1 MKRIC
6 RRICVAWLT
15 ALLVV
20 AIPVGNAVTAQGGTS
35 GQGDASHIPTRIVLG
50 WAGNPAT
57 SQAVTWRTTAAVAT
71 PQAQVALAVAA
82 PDLATSATT
91 VAARSMSVVLYPSG
105 TAYHHVALLEG
116 LRPATRYVYRVGD
129 GKTWSE
135 WFAFVTASD
144 QPAPFRFIYLGDA
157 QNGLA
162 DVFPRTIRAAYAQA
176 PDARMVVDA
185 GDLVAEGYD
194 DRLWGDFFRAFGF
207 VAGSVPNLP
216 VPGNHDEHRAP
227 GSPDTKNVLSVSSLW
242 NAHFSLPANGPTDL
256 GPLAS
261 QFYYLDYQGVRF
273 VCIDV
278 NPFANQGYAE
288 TERARVRAS
297 VIAWLRRVLANNPNR
312 WTIVVQHMPLYDVAK
327 DRDSPEMRAA
337 LGSLYDEFHIDLVLQ
352 GHDHAYA
359 RSFKLNAG
367 RRVGDNE
374 PGTVYMLS
382 VSGSKMYE
390 VTDRHEGLMAKIVE
404 GIQLYQVVSV
414 EHGRLSVESFGAD
427 GQRVDAFQIAKA
439 P

>member
-1 MKRIC
+1 MRCIV
-6 RRICVAWLT
+6 RRSVTVSLT
-15 ALLVV
+15 ALFVV
-20 AIPVGNAVTAQGGTS
+20 AFAVGNSVTAQGDLS
-35 GQGDASHIPTRIVLG
+35 SAPTRIVLG

-57 SQAVTWRTTAAVAT
+57 SQAVTWRTAVAVAT
-71 PQAQVALAVAA
+71 PQAQVTLAVAE
-82 PDLATSATT
+82 PDLVTPATT
-91 VAARSMSVVLYPSG
+91 IAGRSTPVGLYPSG
-105 TAYHHVALLEG
+105 TVYHHVARFEG

-135 WFAFVTASD
+135 WFGFATASD
-144 QPAPFRFIYLGDA
+144 QPAPFRFIYLGDP

-176 PDARMVVDA
+176 PDARLVVEA

-194 DRLWGDFFRAFGF
+194 DRLWGDLLRAFGF

-227 GSPDTKNVLSVSSLW
+227 GSSDARSALAVSSLW
-242 NAHFSLPANGPTDL
+242 NAHFSVPANGPADL

-261 QFYYLDYQGVRF
+261 QFYSLDYQGVRF

-278 NPFANQGYAE
+278 NAFASQDYADP
-288 TERARVRAS
+288 ERARVRAS
-297 VIAWLRRVLANNPNR
+297 VIAWLRPVLASNPNR

-327 DRDSPEMRAA
+327 DRDMPEMRAA
-337 LGSLYDEFHIDLVLQ
+337 LGSLYDEFHVDLVLQ

-390 VTDRHEGLMAKIVE
+390 VTERHEGLMAKIVE
-404 GIQLYQVVSV
+404 GKQLYQVVSV
-414 EHGRLSVESFGAD
+414 ENGRLGVESFGAD
-427 GQRVDAFQIAKA
+427 GQRVDAFQITKQ
-439 P
+439 

>member
-1 MKRIC
+1 MNCIY
-6 RRICVAWLT
+6 RRIVGAWLT

-20 AIPVGNAVTAQGGTS
+20 SFPSGNAVTAQGEVS
-35 GQGDASHIPTRIVLG
+35 AAPTRIVLG

-71 PQAQVALAVAA
+71 PQAQVAPAVAS
-82 PDLATSATT
+82 PDLAKSATM
-91 VAARSMSVVLYPSG
+91 VAGRSTPVDLYPSG
-105 TAYHHVALLEG
+105 TVYHHVAQFEG

-135 WFAFVTASD
+135 WLTFVTASD
-144 QPAPFRFIYLGDA
+144 RPAPFRFIYLGDA

-194 DRLWGDFFRAFGF
+194 DRLWGDFLRAFGF

-227 GSPDTKNVLSVSSLW
+227 GSPDAKKVLAVSSLW
-242 NAHFSLPANGPTDL
+242 NAHFSVPANGPADL
-256 GPLAS
+256 GPLVS

-278 NPFANQGYAE
+278 NPFANADYVEA
-288 TERARVRAS
+288 ERAQVRAS
-297 VIAWLRRVLANNPNR
+297 VVAWLRGVLTKNPNR

-327 DRDSPEMRAA
+327 ERDSPELRAV
-337 LGSLYDEFHIDLVLQ
+337 LGALYDEFHVDLVLQ

-367 RRVGDNE
+367 RRVGDTK
-374 PGTVYMLS
+374 PGTVYILS
-382 VSGSKMYE
+382 VSGSKMYD

-404 GIQLYQVVSV
+404 QAQLYQIVSV
-414 EHGRLSVESFGAD
+414 KTARLSVESFGAD
-427 GQRVDAFQIAKA
+427 GQLVDAFQIAKA
-439 P
+439 R